1 MTSLGGCC
9 EPGNDT
15 TERGEQMIQSSAVQS
30 QADAHR
36 RELMA
41 SAGSRRASRLTVQT
55 SDVTAAQRSATGLP
69 VTGGR
74 AVRRAVAPR
83 LGAWLIE
90 FGTKLGGATIRTS

>member
-1 MTSLGGCC
+1 
-9 EPGNDT
+9 
-15 TERGEQMIQSSAVQS
+15 MIQTRAVQS

-36 RELMA
+36 RDLMA
-41 SAGSRRASRLTVQT
+41 SAGPRRATRGEGATSR
-55 SDVTAAQRSATGLP
+55 SAAMQRSVTGIP

-74 AVRRAVAPR
+74 AVHRAVAHR

>member
-1 MTSLGGCC
+1 
-9 EPGNDT
+9 
-15 TERGEQMIQSSAVQS
+15 MIQTRAVQS

-36 RELMA
+36 RDLMA
-41 SAGSRRASRLTVQT
+41 SAGSRRTSRGQ
-55 SDVTAAQRSATGLP
+55 VTTEGSAAMQRSAPGLP

-74 AVRRAVAPR
+74 AVHRAVAPR